1 MSMLVCAG
9 GRYKIMASPERICSW
24 VDVTKDQENYL
35 ETPEIIDENTP
46 LSPGEIEIMRNHSK
60 ISSKLCSPSRKTS
73 KQKPSFRVHGSPPT
87 SAKLVKFCSN
97 FLEFYRCVYLGGYFR
112 LVWLLTLQ
120 ILLYKHKTSLFRYSI
135 FRSNNVDF
143 SVGLLEAGRW
153 EVLEARKNMIVS
165 QALCITLLLLSFCYT
180 LDYIL

>member
-135 FRSNNVDF
+135 FRSF